1 MVSPRLLSTSALA
14 AALAVATP
22 LKAQALQGTPSVA
35 FGSVSI
41 ASEAGFDMI
50 TVSSPTAVIDWTPT
64 DTSAGTAPIDFLPQG
79 AIATFNSDVAP
90 DYIVLNRILP
100 TAAATGRP
108 VAFNGTVVSQG
119 FDPAS
124 QQATPG
130 GSIWFYSPGGIFVGS
145 TGVFDVG
152 NLLLTA
158 NDIAVGANGLPAG
171 PSVSL
176 SMSAAANSR
185 AKVEIASGA
194 QLRSSLPGSYIA
206 LIAPRVVQS
215 GTVSLDGTAAY
226 VAAEAATVQI
236 NAGLFDIDITSGS
249 FVDASIAGDGQTLR
263 HDGQTLT
270 APGRQI
276 LMAAMPKNDAITML
290 VTGTLGYDP
299 ASTATVAGDA
309 IVLSAGADIVANGP
323 AQSFD
328 SSLGADIVIGPGLYG
343 PALIARAG
351 RNVTASG
358 TMAFG
363 SDVSLFGRGQATMT
377 ALAGQTIDIGGSLR
391 LAAQSIASTGTLL
404 GGQARLQADSGATV
418 SIGGNLQIDASASLI
433 PYDSLPSS
441 PQPPITGPAGTDAVG
456 GTASLVATG
465 SIVAVNGSIEVS
477 ADAVGTD
484 GGTGELGGKGTGGTA
499 RIALTA
505 STLTSGGAV
514 TVGARGRGGVGLA
527 GGDGRGGIADFTSDG
542 SVFGPSTTLA
552 IYAYGEGGGAQT
564 NGTGGNGIGGNAGLT
579 LSDSDPATGP
589 TSPSLDA
596 QTILIDAGGFGGS
609 HYCGFFCTGLP
620 SSGGDGRGGTA
631 SLVQSAGD
639 IRTGFLLATADGF
652 GGDGTDDTQDV
663 GGNGGRGGRGIGGAV
678 ILQQSGGT
686 ISRNASFL
694 SLNFSA
700 DGLGGFGG
708 NAAQGQIP
716 TPSGNGGDGGDGVA
730 GSFTASIGG
739 GIAADSMSF
748 SARASG
754 GSGGFSQD
762 GIGGNGGAAAPGA
775 TASSAV
781 SIGSTGNVA
790 LGTLSLDSRAS
801 GGDGGD
807 DDLSTVH
814 ASGGSAR
821 GGNAALGIAG
831 TFTADLLD
839 LNASASGGNGG
850 RGFEIPTTGPAGD
863 SIGGS
868 TTLNQTGGTSTIG
881 SLFVHAFGTVG
892 RGGATSAGVA
902 RGGTARVSLTGGA
915 LSVTGDMEIDASGSG
930 FGVEVAG
937 SGSAFGGDAS
947 FLAQNGA
954 SFSFG
959 GQTLF
964 VRAEGAGSGL
974 PDSPSGSGTG
984 GSASFG
990 VDNADV
996 TLGSSLIVSADG
1008 LAPAIDTLA
1017 TGNGAGGTASL
1028 FALGGGSLTVSA
1040 PVRVSADGIGGSR
1053 PTDGTGTGNGGAGVG
1068 GNAMIAATG
1077 GTLSL
1082 AGATVSADGIG
1093 GAAGALGAGGT
1104 AQGGTASAMSEL
1116 GGTLNITGLILRA
1129 DATGG
1134 SSNLV
1139 EPPATSVGTFAGTG
1153 GNATGGTARI
1163 DANGGTVSLQGSS
1176 LVSALGKGGD
1186 AYHGGTGG
1194 AGNGGT
1200 VALATTLAGA
1210 SLTGGN
1216 LTLDASGLG
1225 GAALENAGDVA
1236 GGGIAG
1242 AGTGGT
1248 ATLGIN
1254 SGLVDLGSMVIRID
1268 GAGSTS
1274 TGGAL
1279 SFTTRPGATVRLATL
1294 GVTATGDSGGALVF
1308 DVDGSSVDTADGISV
1323 DGEGEISV
1331 QATGSGGL
1339 VSGGPISLST
1349 RSGIT
1354 LAHAGGSVATLSGTS
1369 ITLIAGSTI
1378 NGSAG
1383 GRIDSGGDVILTAP
1397 GAVSMADVRTTG
1409 AVDASGSTLALGSG
1423 QSFAIRNAVATAGDV
1438 SLSSNG
1444 TLSIDGN
1451 VLGNTISLDA
1461 TGIAIS
1467 AASTVGDEATQSIS
1481 ITNRAGTTRIGD
1493 GLTGTGF
1500 LLDAAAFSRLQA
1512 HDIRIAGP
1520 GDVLV
1525 GQLSVIGSQGTGRRN
1540 LTGSTLELAS
1550 GGTLLVSGALSLVDA
1565 GATDTLK
1572 LSAAN
1577 VVRVVAGSGSI
1588 AVVDANGGLGGVFD
1602 IAAPRVA
1609 VTSDAA
1615 ETALATLATTD
1626 ERNTR
1631 LGQNDG
1637 PERPDGDV
1645 RANMIMVHAG
1655 TALHIQNSGGNLD
1668 AASRSGFVAGDGGF
1682 RLSVASSGTVPEV
1695 IINGRIGAATGNDVT
1710 QALTIVNLNG
1720 QPSTRIVARSAAN
1733 GCVIL
1738 SPNCGT
1744 ADGITLPVQ
1753 DLIDEVILEEA
1764 EAQARGTGPELAV
1777 PLIEIPDF
1785 DPLDF
1790 VPLIDEPVTGTGNEG
1805 LWVGES

>member
-14 AALAVATP
+14 AALAVAAP
-22 LKAQALQGTPSVA
+22 LNAQALQGTPSVA

-79 AIATFNSDVAP
+79 AIATFSSDIGA
-90 DYIVLNRILP
+90 DYIVLNRVVP

-108 VAFNGTVVSQG
+108 IGFNGTVVSQG

-124 QQATPG
+124 QQTTAG

-158 NDIAVGANGLPAG
+158 NDIAVGTNGLPAG

-176 SMSAAANSR
+176 SLSAAANSR
-185 AKVEIASGA
+185 AKIEIAPGA

-236 NAGLFDIDITSGS
+236 NAGMFDIDISSGS
-249 FVDASIAGDGQTLR
+249 FVDSSIAGDGQTLR

-299 ASTATVAGDA
+299 ASTATVVGDA
-309 IVLSAGADIVANGP
+309 IVLSAGADIVANGI
-323 AQSFD
+323 AGGFD
-328 SSLGADIVIGPGLYG
+328 STLGADIVIGPGLYG
-343 PALIARAG
+343 PALIAQAG

-377 ALAGQTIDIGGSLR
+377 ALTGQTIDIGGSLR

-404 GGQARLQADSGATV
+404 GGLARLQADGGSAV

-441 PQPPITGPAGTDAVG
+441 PPPPTAGPAGADAVG
-456 GTASLVATG
+456 GSASLVATG
-465 SIVAVNGSIEVS
+465 SVVAVNGTVEVS

-484 GGTGELGGKGTGGTA
+484 GGTGQPGGKGTGGTA
-499 RIALTA
+499 RIALTG
-505 STLTSGGAV
+505 STLTSSGDV
-514 TVGARGRGGVGLA
+514 TVSARGRGGIGLS
-527 GGDGRGGIADFTSDG
+527 GGEGQGGTADFASDG
-542 SVFGPSTTLA
+542 SVFGPNTTLA

-564 NGTGGNGIGGNAGLT
+564 NGTGGNGIGGTASLT

-589 TSPSLDA
+589 ASPSLDA

-609 HYCGFFCTGLP
+609 HYCGFFCSGLP
-620 SSGGDGRGGTA
+620 SSGGNGTGGTA

-639 IRTGFLLATADGF
+639 IRTGFLLATADGI

-663 GGNGGRGGRGIGGAV
+663 GGNGGRGGIGIGGAA

-708 NAAQGQIP
+708 SASQGQIP
-716 TPSGNGGDGGDGVA
+716 TPSGNGGDGGDGV
-730 GSFTASIGG
+730 GGRFTASVAG
-739 GIAADSMSF
+739 GITADSLSF

-754 GSGGFSQD
+754 GGGGFSQD
-762 GIGGNGGAAAPGA
+762 GIGGNGGAATPGA
-775 TASSAV
+775 AGPSAV
-781 SIGSTGNVA
+781 SIGTTGNVA
-790 LGTLSLDSRAS
+790 LGTLSLGTGAS

-807 DDLSTVH
+807 DDLSAIH
-814 ASGGSAR
+814 ASGGSGR
-821 GGNAALGIAG
+821 GGSATLDVAG
-831 TFTADLLD
+831 TFAVDLLT
-839 LNASASGGNGG
+839 LNASSSGGGGG
-850 RGFEIPTTGPAGD
+850 RGFEIPTSGAAGD
-863 SIGGS
+863 GIGGFMA
-868 TTLNQTGGTSTIG
+868 LNQIGGTSTIG

-892 RGGATSAGVA
+892 AGGATSTAVA

-915 LSVTGDMEIDASGSG
+915 LSVTGDIEIEASGTG
-930 FGVEVAG
+930 FGVEFAG

-954 SFSFG
+954 GFSFG
-959 GQTLF
+959 GQTLL
-964 VRAEGAGSGL
+964 VRAEGAGGGR
-974 PDSPSGSGTG
+974 PDGASGSGTG

-996 TLGSSLIVSADG
+996 TLGGSLIVSADG
-1008 LAPAIDTLA
+1008 LAPATDTLSA
-1017 TGNGAGGTASL
+1017 GNGTGGTASL

-1068 GNAMIAATG
+1068 GSATLVATG

-1093 GAAGALGAGGT
+1093 GAAGALGTGGA
-1104 AQGGTASAMSEL
+1104 AQGGTAGALSDL
-1116 GGTLNITGLILRA
+1116 GGTLGITGLILRA

-1134 SSNLV
+1134 SSNFI

-1163 DANGGTVSLQGSS
+1163 DANGGTVTLQGSS
-1176 LVSALGKGGD
+1176 LLSAIGKGGN

-1200 VALATTLAGA
+1200 VVLATTLAGA

-1225 GAALENAGDVA
+1225 GAALENTGDVA

-1242 AGTGGT
+1242 AGAGGT
-1248 ATLGIN
+1248 AALGIN
-1254 SGLVDLGSMVIRID
+1254 SGLVDLGSVLVRID

-1279 SFTTRPGATVRLATL
+1279 SFLTRPGATVRLATL
-1294 GVTATGDSGGALVF
+1294 GVTATGNGGGTLLF

-1323 DGEGEISV
+1323 DGEGEIRI

-1354 LAHAGGSVATLSGTS
+1354 LTHAGGSAATLSGAS
-1369 ITLIAGSTI
+1369 ITLTAGSTI
-1378 NGSAG
+1378 NGSTG
-1383 GRIDSGGDVILTAP
+1383 GRIDSGGDVLLSAP
-1397 GAVSMADVRTTG
+1397 GTVSVADIRAAG
-1409 AVDASGSTLALGSG
+1409 AVEASGSTLALGSS
-1423 QSFAIRNAVATAGDV
+1423 QSLTIRDAVATAGNV

-1451 VLGNTISLDA
+1451 VFGTNIALDA
-1461 TGIAIS
+1461 SGIAIS
-1467 AASTVGDEATQSIS
+1467 EPSAVGDEATQSIS
-1481 ITNRAGTTRIGD
+1481 ITNHAGTTRVGD
-1493 GLTGTGF
+1493 GLTGSGF

-1572 LSAAN
+1572 LTAAN
-1577 VVRVVAGSGSI
+1577 LVRVVAGSGSI
-1588 AVVDANGGLGGVFD
+1588 AVVDASGGLGGVLD

-1637 PERPDGDV
+1637 TERPEGDV
-1645 RANMIMVHAG
+1645 RANMIMVQAG
-1655 TALHIQNSGGNLD
+1655 TALHVQNSGGTLD
-1668 AASRSGFVAGDGGF
+1668 AASRSGFATGSGGF
-1682 RLSVASSGTVPEV
+1682 RLSVASSGTAPEV
-1695 IINGRIGAATGNDVT
+1695 IVNGRVGTTTGDAVT
-1710 QALTIVNLNG
+1710 QALTIVDLNG
-1720 QPSTRIVARSAAN
+1720 QPSTRIAARSTAN
-1733 GCVIL
+1733 GCIIL
-1738 SPNCGT
+1738 SPNCGA
-1744 ADGITLPVQ
+1744 ADGVTLPVQ

-1764 EAQARGTGPELAV
+1764 RSQARSTGPELAV

-1790 VPLIDEPVTGTGNEG
+1790 VPLIDDPVTGTGNDG
-1805 LWVGES
+1805 LWVDES